1 MKRLSEKYNDS
12 CLKIF
17 DFLKLLSNNEADYED
32 VIKLF
37 TTNENAGKPAVH
49 VILNKYLNT
58 LKIFGV
64 KVRKIKNKYYLQNSP
79 YCLDFTPNDIKIIS
93 LLKSSTNILPAGKQ
107 KEYYEK
113 FLKDVEVRL
122 TGASKEMLE
131 QINIP
136 SNLDMSEYFSKYR
149 DLITKCEKFC
159 FEKQKLEVYFTHE
172 NQEYKLI
179 CNPREI
185 NYLNRRAYFCVFNHL
200 SRQVFDIP
208 LDSIIDIKQFP
219 TISNSPEISMTVVYK
234 IRHNLAKAYRLK
246 EWESTDGKFDE
257 NGWLNIVNNN
267 ENFDVLI
274 KRLMKYDFD
283 CKVVSPKNVRER
295 MVAMI
300 DDTLKNYA

>member
-12 CLKIF
+12 CIKIF

-37 TTNENAGKPAVH
+37 TTNENVGKPAAH

-58 LKIFGV
+58 LKIFGI
-64 KVRKIKNKYYLQNSP
+64 KIRKIKNKYHLENSP
-79 YCLDFTPNDIKIIS
+79 YCLNFDKKDIKVIS
-93 LLKSSTNILPAGKQ
+93 LLKSSVNILPMGKP
-107 KEYYEK
+107 KESFES
-113 FLKDVEVRL
+113 FLEDVEVRL
-122 TGASKEMLE
+122 TNPAKEMLE
-131 QINIP
+131 QIDAP
-136 SNLDMSEYFSKYR
+136 SNQHMSEYFSKHR
-149 DLITKCEKFC
+149 EMITKCETCC

-185 NYLNRRAYFCVFNHL
+185 NYSNRRVYFCVFNHL

-208 LDSIIDIKQFP
+208 IDSIIDMKQLP
-219 TISNSPEISMTVVYK
+219 TISSSPEISMTVVYK
-234 IRHNLAKAYRLK
+234 IRRNLAKAYRLK
-246 EWESTDGKFDE
+246 EWESTDGRFDE
-257 NGWLNIVNNN
+257 DGWLTIVNSN

-283 CKVVSPKNVRER
+283 CKVISPKNVRER

-300 DDTLKNYA
+300 DETLKNYA